1 VLGRVPVIGLIS
13 HRDQS
18 AMWSGYELYGQGLAY
33 ARALALAGGAPVLI
47 PLELGEDAWRQI
59 YERIDGLLFPGGA
72 DVNPAY
78 YHEERHPRLG
88 QVDDGLDQAEL
99 TFARWALEDLM
110 PVLAIC
116 RGIQLINVAA
126 GGTLYQ
132 DLPSQLP
139 DAFPHACSAPTYPR
153 EYRAH
158 PVEVVPGSRV
168 ASAMGVLSAK
178 VNSRHHQAV
187 KGVAPGFEVTAR
199 APDGVIEGIEHREAP
214 HMVGVQ
220 WHPESLAAN
229 DPQML
234 GLFRALVEA
243 SRG

>member
-1 VLGRVPVIGLIS
+1 LGDVPVIGLIS
-13 HRDQS
+13 RRDQS
-18 AMWSGYELYGQGLAY
+18 ARWSGYELYGQGWAY
-33 ARALALAGGAPVLI
+33 AHALALAGGAPIII
-47 PLELGEDAWRQI
+47 PLELSEDAWRRI
-59 YERIDGLLFPGGA
+59 YERIDGMLFPGGV

-78 YHEERHPRLG
+78 YHEEQHPRLG
-88 QVDDGLDQAEL
+88 QVDDALDQAEL
-99 TFARWALEDLM
+99 TFARWALEDYL

-116 RGIQLINVAA
+116 RGIQLLNVAA

-139 DAFPHACSAPTYPR
+139 DAFPHACNAPTYPR

-158 PVEVVPGSRV
+158 AVEVVSASCI
-168 ASAMGVLSAK
+168 ASAMGVCSAM

-187 KGVAPGFEVTAR
+187 KDVAPGFDVTAL
-199 APDGVIEGIEHREAP
+199 APDGVIEGIERRNARYT
-214 HMVGVQ
+214 VGVQ